1 MSEKLKILRQQ
12 YQENPSKLTSSQRGY
27 LQRLGELSSEESI
40 NKDLLKAVTPTQKRA
55 VLKQVPTDVRAFLK
69 TQGKGVESAF
79 IRYASKLSTAKNE
92 FAQSLRRDL
101 GLPVDRG
108 HPASLKG
115 DPTNARV
122 KIGNR
127 WAGLTPT
134 TALTLHGSDTEG
146 YAESGRDNRRH
157 GEKNLFKIKV
167 LQQLNVPTN
176 WMESAVNFVK
186 DRPDLKKNKNFKRDN
201 ISESLRMNK
210 LGLGKISVDQ
220 AEMQSY
226 LEHDLKKSGL
236 FNRKGEEAKLKSLLK
251 DTHNKDLVKS
261 AKDRTPGKAPWDV
274 TKKRRLTKQ
283 EMINQ
288 RGKITPNSKLL
299 KIPRVNNNT
308 NTKTTVTN
316 KPTGNN
322 ILKILPTSGLA
333 KLFSR
338 ENRINRVRSGGFKGG
353 FGGDFEFK
361 NPNRSDLPSQKFMP
375 SFNMPGKVQ
384 TPDGMVWPLV

>member
-1 MSEKLKILRQQ
+1 MSKKVEKLFQQ
-12 YQENPSKLTSSQRGY
+12 YEKDPSKLTSSQRGY

-40 NKDLLKAVTPTQKRA
+40 NKDLFKAVTPTQKRA
-55 VLKQVPTDVRAFLK
+55 VLKQVPPDVKLFLS
-69 TQGKGVESAF
+69 TQGKDVASAF
-79 IRYASKLSTAKNE
+79 IIYASKISTAKNT
-92 FAQSLRRDL
+92 FAQSLRREL
-101 GLPVDRG
+101 GIDVDRG
-108 HPASLKG
+108 HPSSLKG

-122 KIGNR
+122 KGGNR

-176 WMESAVNFVK
+176 WMESAISFVK

-201 ISESLRMNK
+201 VSKSLRMNK
-210 LGLGKISVDQ
+210 LGLGKINVDQ

-236 FNRKGEEAKLKSLLK
+236 FNNKGEEAQLKTLLK

-261 AKDRTPGKAPWDV
+261 AKDKNPSKAPWDV

-308 NTKTTVTN
+308 NTNNTVTN
-316 KPTGNN
+316 KPTRNN
-322 ILKILPTSGLA
+322 ILKVLPTSGLA

-353 FGGDFEFK
+353 FGGDFDYK
-361 NPNRSDLPSQKFMP
+361 NPNRSDLPSNTMMP

-384 TPDGMVWPLV
+384 TPDGMVWPLI

>member
-1 MSEKLKILRQQ
+1 
-12 YQENPSKLTSSQRGY
+12 
-27 LQRLGELSSEESI
+27 
-40 NKDLLKAVTPTQKRA
+40 
-55 VLKQVPTDVRAFLK
+55 
-69 TQGKGVESAF
+69 
-79 IRYASKLSTAKNE
+79 
-92 FAQSLRRDL
+92 
-101 GLPVDRG
+101 
-108 HPASLKG
+108 
-115 DPTNARV
+115 
-122 KIGNR
+122 
-127 WAGLTPT
+127 
-134 TALTLHGSDTEG
+134 
-146 YAESGRDNRRH
+146 AESGRDNQRH
-157 GEKNLFKIKV
+157 GKTNLFKIKV

-220 AEMQSY
+220 AEMLSY

-236 FNRKGEEAKLKSLLK
+236 FNRKGEEAQLKNLLK

-261 AKDRTPGKAPWDV
+261 AKDQTSGKAPWDV

-322 ILKILPTSGLA
+322 NIVKILPTSGLA

-338 ENRINRVRSGGFKGG
+338 ENRINRVRNKGG
-353 FGGDFEFK
+353 FGNQPYRDKDGSKYFGQG
-361 NPNRSDLPSQKFMP
+361 NI
-375 SFNMPGKVQ
+375 PGYQSPRFYSPPGAV
-384 TPDGMVWPLV
+384 GIR